1 MDLSMDSR
9 LDRLDEKLDRV
20 AELQAEMVGS
30 LKEHIRRTEIAED
43 NIKQIADAIRPIQEH
58 VAFIRGLGKLG
69 TGLLALITAIVTVW
83 QIVTGGK

>member
-1 MDLSMDSR
+1 VEEVMEQR
-9 LDRLDEKLDRV
+9 LDKLDEKLDRV

-43 NIKQIADAIRPIQEH
+43 NIEKIANALQPIQEH

-69 TGLLALITAIVTVW
+69 TGLLALLTAIATVW